1 MKAALRDLQRQAAA
15 ELPSQGL
22 HEDLSARAKVPVQSV
37 MYSTGK
43 KTPGVVQYR
52 YCTGYSVLYRYMYCS
67 VQYRVPVPYCTGKKT
82 LGGAGSHTGH
92 KRDTRAR
99 TGTCMSRLPPCL
111 FTGTVFF
118 RQTSKIASS
127 QRARCVLFL
136 FSKPCSKPSLPC
148 FEGDINAHDGALPLR
163 YRTLTGSKTPGE
175 RGNRGAGT
183 FGIEFGYI
191 CYQDTYPDVSCVY
204 PEGYMYPDVS

>member
-1 MKAALRDLQRQAAA
+1 MIIQHHYLHTPHALGGVRPQSR
-15 ELPSQGL
+15 
-22 HEDLSARAKVPVQSV
+22 PVL
-37 MYSTGK
+37 MYSTV
-43 KTPGVVQYR
+43 PGIQCCTGTCTVLYSTGYR
-52 YCTGYSVLYRYMYCS
+52 YRT
-67 VQYRVPVPYCTGKKT
+67 VPVKRHWGEPG
-82 LGGAGSHTGH
+82 HT
-92 KRDTRAR
+92 RDTNGTRGR

-111 FTGTVFF
+111 FTGTVSF

-136 FSKPCSKPSLPC
+136 FSKLCSKPSLPC
-148 FEGDINAHDGALPLR
+148 FEGDVNAHDGALPLR